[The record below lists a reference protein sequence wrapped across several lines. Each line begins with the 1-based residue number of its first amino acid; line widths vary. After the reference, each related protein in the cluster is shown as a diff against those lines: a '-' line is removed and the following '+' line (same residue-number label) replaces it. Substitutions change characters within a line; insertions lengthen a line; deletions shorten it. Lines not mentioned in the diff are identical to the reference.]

1 MKNTPVSAP
10 FNLIAVIGPT
20 ASGKTS
26 FAAHLADEING
37 EVISADSR
45 QVYRNM
51 NLGTGKD
58 YDDYRVHDRQVPFHL
73 IDIVEP
79 GERYSV
85 FEFQRD
91 FFKAFGRIHSLGK
104 MPVLCGGSGM
114 YIEAATKGYRL
125 AEVPRND
132 TLRRELQFKTLPEL
146 EEILAG
152 MKTLH
157 NRTDV
162 DSIDRALRAIEIESY
177 YLANPR
183 STSQLP
189 PVYPL
194 FIGIMYDR
202 TTERSRITERL
213 GLRLQQGM
221 VSEVQQL
228 LASGI
233 TPETLNYYGLEYR
246 YITAFLTGRLDYPT
260 MVNQLNTAIHQFA
273 RRQRT
278 WFRKMERSGIEIR
291 WIDGA
296 IPMENKLKTAKKLLD
311 RQ

>member
-1 MKNTPVSAP
+1 MSEPV
-10 FNLIAVIGPT
+10 NLIAVIGPT

-26 FAAHLADEING
+26 FAAHLADVIHG

-58 YDDYRVHDRQVPFHL
+58 YDDYRVHGRQIPYHL
-73 IDIVEP
+73 IDIVKP

-91 FFKAFGRIHSLGK
+91 FFKAFGTIRSLGK

-114 YIEAATKGYRL
+114 YIEAATRGYRL
-125 AEVPRND
+125 VEVPRND
-132 TLRRELQFKTLPEL
+132 MLRSELQSKTLHEL

-162 DSIDRALRAIEIESY
+162 DSIDRAVRAIEIESY
-177 YLANPR
+177 YHANPG
-183 STSQLP
+183 SASPLP

-202 TTERSRITERL
+202 TTERMRITERL
-213 GLRLQQGM
+213 ELRLQQGM
-221 VSEVQQL
+221 VHEVQQL

-233 TPETLNYYGLEYR
+233 TPEALDYYGLEYR
-246 YITAFLTGRLDYPT
+246 YITAYLTGRLDYST
-260 MVNQLNTAIHQFA
+260 MVKQLNTAIHQFA

-278 WFRKMERSGIEIR
+278 WFRKMERNGIEIH

-296 IPMENKLKTAKKLLD
+296 IPMAKKQEKVRKLLD
-311 RQ
+311 RH

>member
-1 MKNTPVSAP
+1 MSAP

-26 FAAHLADEING
+26 FAAHLADEIDG

-58 YDDYRVHDRQVPFHL
+58 YEDYRVQDRQVPFHL
-73 IDIVEP
+73 IDIIEP
-79 GERYSV
+79 GNRYSV

-91 FFKAFGRIHSLGK
+91 FFKAFDRIRSQGK
-104 MPVLCGGSGM
+104 MPILCGGSGM
-114 YIEAATKGYRL
+114 YIEAATRGYRL
-125 AEVPRND
+125 VEVPRND
-132 TLRRELQFKTLPEL
+132 MLRHELQFRSLQEL

-162 DSIDRALRAIEIESY
+162 DTVDRAVRAIEIESY
-177 YLANPR
+177 YRANPG
-183 STSQLP
+183 STSGLP
-189 PVYPL
+189 AVYPL
-194 FIGIMYDR
+194 FFGIMYDR

-213 GLRLQQGM
+213 ESRLKRGM

-233 TPETLNYYGLEYR
+233 TPESLDYYGLEYR
-246 YITAFLTGRLDYPT
+246 YITAYLTGRLDYPT
-260 MVNQLNTAIHQFA
+260 MVKQLNTAIHQFA

-278 WFRKMERSGIEIR
+278 WFRKMERNGIGIH

-296 IPMENKLKTAKKLLD
+296 IPLEKKLETVRRMLD
-311 RQ
+311 RC